1 MSSPLPA
8 DGRPGRGH
16 DVYRVV
22 GGLPGHVLGRLN
34 WPAGAK
40 RQSVMPRS
48 VKSSSSSAMRLVVTA
63 SDDGG
68 KGHLGLYTT

>member
-22 GGLPGHVLGRLN
+22 GGS
-34 WPAGAK
+34 PA
-40 RQSVMPRS
+40 M
-48 VKSSSSSAMRLVVTA
+48 SSAGWTGLREPNA
-63 SDDGG
+63 SR
-68 KGHLGLYTT
+68 